1 MKTTH
6 IVALELFLVLLLAGC
21 ANLPVD
27 QACRA
32 AIEKESKVLAAMGH
46 TLRYH
51 RTPSFPFLLS
61 AAEDRE
67 QIGDYQSCLNVLQMA
82 HVGHNPWYI
91 GSSGNYFPTQS
102 TYRGSNVQNQSY
114 QNYNVGGGGSIPGQ
128 SGIDAA
134 HHAAGH
140 THHHGH

>member
-6 IVALELFLVLLLAGC
+6 IVVMELFLVLLLAGC

-32 AIEKESKVLAAMGH
+32 SIEKESKVLAANGH

-51 RTPSFPFLLS
+51 RTPNFPFLLN
-61 AAEDRE
+61 AAEDNE

-82 HVGHNPWYI
+82 HVGHPRYNGPPGYYFRSQNTYS
-91 GSSGNYFPTQS
+91 GSTGQS
-102 TYRGSNVQNQSY
+102 RSYQSY
-114 QNYNVGGGGSIPGQ
+114 QNYGGGGSV
-128 SGIDAA
+128 DAA